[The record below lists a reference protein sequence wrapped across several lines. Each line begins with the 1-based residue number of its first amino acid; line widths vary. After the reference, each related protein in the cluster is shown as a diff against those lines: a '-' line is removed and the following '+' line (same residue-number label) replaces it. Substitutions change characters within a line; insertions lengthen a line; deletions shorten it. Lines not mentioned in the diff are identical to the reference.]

1 MTSLAYLDAS
11 AIVKLVLTEPE
22 SLEMARWYVESERV
36 STSLVGIIET
46 RRAVARRP
54 HDSVHLERIVS
65 GIEVIGVTARI
76 GERAASIA
84 PPTVRTLDAIHLATA
99 LAAMPGLDAFVTY
112 DDRLAEAARALGL
125 PVVSPA

>member
-11 AIVKLVLTEPE
+11 AIVKLVLVEPE
-22 SLEMARWYVESERV
+22 SVEMARWYIDNDRV

-54 HDSVHLERIVS
+54 HDSVHLERVVS
-65 GIEVIGVTARI
+65 GIEVIAVTARI
-76 GERAASIA
+76 GERAAAIA
-84 PPTVRTLDAIHLATA
+84 PLMVRTLDAIHLATA
-99 LAAMPGLDAFVTY
+99 ISIGTSMTSFVTY
-112 DDRLAEAARALGL
+112 DDRLAAAARDLGL

>member
-1 MTSLAYLDAS
+1 MTSLAYIDAS

-22 SLEMARWYVESERV
+22 SDEMARWYVESERV

-54 HDSVHLERIVS
+54 HDSVHLERVVS
-65 GIEVIGVTARI
+65 GIEVIGVTVRI
-76 GERAASIA
+76 GERAAAIA
-84 PPTVRTLDAIHLATA
+84 PPMVRTLDAIHLATA
-99 LAAMPGLDAFVTY
+99 ISIGTSLTSFVTY
-112 DDRLAEAARALGL
+112 DDRLAEAARTLGL

>member
-22 SLEMARWYVESERV
+22 SAEMARWYFESERV

-54 HDSVHLERIVS
+54 HDPVHLERVVG
-65 GIEVIGVTARI
+65 GIEVVGVTARI
-76 GERAASIA
+76 GERAAAIA
-84 PPTVRTLDAIHLATA
+84 PSTVRTLDAIHLATA
-99 LAAMPGLDAFVTY
+99 ISIGTSLTSFVTY
-112 DDRLAEAARALGL
+112 DDRLAGAARALGL

>member
-11 AIVKLVLTEPE
+11 AIVKLVMTEPGSVE
-22 SLEMARWYVESERV
+22 LARWYVESERV

-54 HDSVHLERIVS
+54 HNSVHLERIVG
-65 GIEVIGVTARI
+65 GIEVIAVTARI
-76 GERAASIA
+76 GERAATIA
-84 PPTVRTLDAIHLATA
+84 PATVRTLDAIHLATA
-99 LAAMPGLDAFVTY
+99 LATMPDLDAFVTY

>member
-22 SLEMARWYVESERV
+22 SVEMARWYVASERV
-36 STSLVGIIET
+36 STSLVGIIEI

-54 HDSVHLERIVS
+54 HDSVHLERVVS
-65 GIEVIGVTARI
+65 GIEVIGVTTRI
-76 GERAASIA
+76 GERAAAIA
-84 PPTVRTLDAIHLATA
+84 PPIVRTLDAIHLATA
-99 LAAMPGLDAFVTY
+99 ISIGISLTSFVTY
-112 DDRLAEAARALGL
+112 DDRLAAAARVLGL